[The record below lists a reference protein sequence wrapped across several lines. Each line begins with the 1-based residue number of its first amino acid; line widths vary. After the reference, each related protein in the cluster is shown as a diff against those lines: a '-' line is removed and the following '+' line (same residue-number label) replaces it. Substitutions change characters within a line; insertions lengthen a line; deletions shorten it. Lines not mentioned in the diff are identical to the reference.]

1 MNNLSDTYSVYASDV
16 QPDLN
21 QLARELTHVATNVM
35 ITQKQTNILLSLLI
49 TKFHRVDKDQ
59 GPVPNRCLA
68 VSFFQFNGRRRHMSL
83 KI

>member
-35 ITQKQTNILLSLLI
+35 ITQKQTNILC
-49 TKFHRVDKDQ
+49 HY
-59 GPVPNRCLA
+59 
-68 VSFFQFNGRRRHMSL
+68 
-83 KI
+83 